1 VCADERGSLEAPPAD
16 LDELE
21 HELTRL
27 RTDLAAARDHER
39 ELADF
44 LDNAP
49 IPLHSVGP
57 DGTILR
63 ANRAEL
69 DLLGYAPPEYIGR
82 HMAEFH
88 VDPSL
93 ADSLL
98 GRLLM
103 GEIIRD
109 FPARLRCKD
118 GSVRKVLIDSRSLW
132 ENGRFIHS
140 FCFTRDVSQY
150 IKD

>member
-1 VCADERGSLEAPPAD
+1 MPAGSDGPLTSQRPGAVVCADEPGSLEAPPAD

-27 RTDLAAARDHER
+27 RVDLAAARDHER

-49 IPLHSVGP
+49 IPLHCVGP

-69 DLLGYAPPEYIGR
+69 DMLGYAAPEYIGR

-93 ADSLL
+93 ADRLL
-98 GRLLM
+98 GRLL
-103 GEIIRD
+103 
-109 FPARLRCKD
+109 
-118 GSVRKVLIDSRSLW
+118 
-132 ENGRFIHS
+132 
-140 FCFTRDVSQY
+140 
-150 IKD
+150 